1 MESVGVGKKN
11 KKTIWAITE
20 LWENKIHVQGALCR
34 FHKELLIAVF
44 LFVVFLFLSFLV
56 SKDIFT
62 AFGSLKGATNR
73 IAWVH
78 QVRHLPC
85 EWTMTE
91 TPGWAFHT
99 QWGMAAGKTCTCGQQ
114 LCWQPRSHRRA
125 LLRRSLAENTHSRTH
140 RNQTGISCLP
150 RQVLIKT
157 AKPFFSSSP
166 LPFSAEV
173 RRLREKRKTREEKK
187 RVRRFL
193 PHHPASFPGSY
204 IICVLFQ
211 MKLTMHKY
219 LPAKNNNNHTCCK
232 HCLNVLCWGKKKE
245 AANVAG
251 CRYRRRI
258 CGIATFPGKLLRNF
272 QTDGEESNLPLFES
286 GSDNLWLFWFS
297 PTRCRQRGRHL
308 LKCKSCFEWLKPDG
322 RLFPPQVTA
331 ALTHWVTLCFWYPS
345 SCCGFPPWPLRSGGC
360 LICEALG
367 SSLGVFLL
375 RWFLVENAFLGVE
388 HQWDVVRAKASTS
401 CWRLAAILFSRPVV
415 VFHSAVVLSSS
426 ERHVS
431 YVTAAP
437 KKASLI
443 HILDGI

>member
-1 MESVGVGKKN
+1 
-11 KKTIWAITE
+11 
-20 LWENKIHVQGALCR
+20 
-34 FHKELLIAVF
+34 
-44 LFVVFLFLSFLV
+44 
-56 SKDIFT
+56 
-62 AFGSLKGATNR
+62 
-73 IAWVH
+73 
-78 QVRHLPC
+78 
-85 EWTMTE
+85 MTK

-219 LPAKNNNNHTCCK
+219 LPAKNNNKHTCCK

-272 QTDGEESNLPLFES
+272 QTDGEESNLRRSPFLKAAQIICDCFGFHRPAADRGGGTFWSVNLVLS
-286 GSDNLWLFWFS
+286 GSNLTAASSLPKWRQLWLTESRSAFDIPAPVVAFLPGPWG
-297 PTRCRQRGRHL
+297 RGAV
-308 LKCKSCFEWLKPDG
+308 WYVKP
-322 RLFPPQVTA
+322 
-331 ALTHWVTLCFWYPS
+331 WV
-345 SCCGFPPWPLRSGGC
+345 PPWGFFYCGG
-360 LICEALG
+360 
-367 SSLGVFLL
+367 F
-375 RWFLVENAFLGVE
+375 W
-388 HQWDVVRAKASTS
+388 
-401 CWRLAAILFSRPVV
+401 WRTPF
-415 VFHSAVVLSSS
+415 
-426 ERHVS
+426 
-431 YVTAAP
+431 
-437 KKASLI
+437 
-443 HILDGI
+443 